1 MFALILEFL
10 RVMTQYVAFLQI
22 LNASGGTTLKSEQ
35 LKDLFEKMGMH
46 NVSPFATGGNVI
58 FETGETEEKILRK
71 QIETSLANT
80 LGFKVS
86 AILRQ
91 YDELKTVIDN
101 NPFDNIRSGEES
113 KWYITFLSD
122 FPSSD
127 AKGSL
132 GVYSNDAEYARI
144 VMREVYIY
152 AKSYNSQTHFSNAF
166 IERKLGLSA
175 TTRNWLTVKKMAEL
189 HP

>member
-1 MFALILEFL
+1 
-10 RVMTQYVAFLQI
+10 MTRYAAFLQGI
-22 LNASGGTTLKSEQ
+22 NGPGRNIVKMEDLKRH
-35 LKDLFEKMGMH
+35 FESMGMSE
-46 NVSPFATGGNVI
+46 VATYSTTGNVI
-58 FETGETEEKILRK
+58 FETEYNDENTLRK
-71 QIETSLANT
+71 QIEAGLEKA
-80 LGFKVS
+80 LGFKVP
-86 AILRQ
+86 AILRL
-91 YDELKTVIDN
+91 YEELRTVIDN

-127 AKGSL
+127 AKGQL

-152 AKSYNSQTHFSNAF
+152 AKSYNTQTHFSNAF

-175 TTRNWLTVKKMAEL
+175 TTRNWATVKKLSEL
-189 HP
+189 F